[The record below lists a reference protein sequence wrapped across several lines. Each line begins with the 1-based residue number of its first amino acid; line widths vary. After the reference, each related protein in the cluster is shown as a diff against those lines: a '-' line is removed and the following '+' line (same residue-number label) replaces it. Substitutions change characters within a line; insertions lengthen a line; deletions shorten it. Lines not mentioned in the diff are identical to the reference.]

1 MAQQKTT
8 GEEIARKLTQS
19 EMTTL
24 TVDSDVLSEIRIRI
38 RITDLSRDAD
48 QQVPY
53 NEHLRQELLEGDNDQ

>member
-1 MAQQKTT
+1 MAKKKTT
-8 GEEIARKLTQS
+8 AEEIARKLTQS

-24 TVDSDVLSEIRIRI
+24 TVDSDVLSEIRIH
-38 RITDLSRDAD
+38 ITDLSRNAD